1 MKTAEADE
9 LKAKNEELMAEN
21 TRLSDLTRMLLS
33 SPAFSTFLSDL
44 SGNGVAPPPSSSQVS
59 QPATVKAGP
68 TPNTRKDVN
77 PHNVIKREAE
87 SRQQVAQIG
96 MTLIPE
102 TNIDYSALES
112 TSNPWV
118 EGAMDFGLYDA
129 QVFTITE
136 LPQGPAV
143 DQISPAILSGKSTY
157 SATSFVDDDENEAKH
172 ELPSMERRPVP
183 EKTEPAQELERGR
196 DDVEF
201 DESDP
206 AFTLFA
212 NCSSHTASIATNA
225 EPRLFG
231 NIETDKAF
239 SRLELVTDQHEDD
252 GLGEVSTATMQNFE
266 RLCSRLEAAS
276 NRIDA
281 LMPHQ

>member
-1 MKTAEADE
+1 
-9 LKAKNEELMAEN
+9 MAEN

-44 SGNGVAPPPSSSQVS
+44 SGNGVALPSSSSLVS
-59 QPATVKAGP
+59 QPSTVMAGP
-68 TPNTRKDVN
+68 TPTTRKDVN
-77 PHNVIKREAE
+77 PHQVIKREAE
-87 SRQQVAQIG
+87 NRQEVAQIG
-96 MTLIPE
+96 MTLVPE
-102 TNIDYSALES
+102 TNIDYGALES
-112 TSNPWV
+112 ASNPWV

-129 QVFTITE
+129 QVFAITE

-143 DQISPAILSGKSTY
+143 DRITPAILSGKSTY
-157 SATSFVDDDENEAKH
+157 SATSFVDDDDNEPKH
-172 ELPSMERRPVP
+172 ELPSVERRPIP
-183 EKTEPAQELERGR
+183 GKTESVQQVERGR
-196 DDVEF
+196 EDIEF

-212 NCSSHTASIATNA
+212 NCSSPTASTTTNV
-225 EPRLFG
+225 ELPLFG
-231 NIETDKAF
+231 NIDSDKAF
-239 SRLELVTDQHEDD
+239 SRLELVIDQHEDY
-252 GLGEVSTATMQNFE
+252 GLGEVSIATMHSFE

>member
-1 MKTAEADE
+1 
-9 LKAKNEELMAEN
+9 MAEN

-44 SGNGVAPPPSSSQVS
+44 SGNGVAPPSSSSQAS
-59 QPATVKAGP
+59 QLPTVKAGP
-68 TPNTRKDVN
+68 TPTTRKDVN
-77 PHNVIKREAE
+77 PHQVIKREAE
-87 SRQQVAQIG
+87 NRQEVAQIG

-102 TNIDYSALES
+102 TNIDYSAMES

-129 QVFTITE
+129 QVFAITE

-143 DQISPAILSGKSTY
+143 DQITPAILSGKSTY
-157 SATSFVDDDENEAKH
+157 SATSFVVDDDTEAKH
-172 ELPSMERRPVP
+172 ELPSVERRPSP
-183 EKTEPAQELERGR
+183 EKTEPTQEFERGR

-212 NCSSHTASIATNA
+212 NCSSHIATA
-225 EPRLFG
+225 ATPIEPLFG
-231 NIETDKAF
+231 NIESDKAF
-239 SRLELVTDQHEDD
+239 SRLELVIDQHEDD
-252 GLGEVSTATMQNFE
+252 GLGEVSVITMQTFE

-276 NRIDA
+276 NRVGA

>member
-1 MKTAEADE
+1 
-9 LKAKNEELMAEN
+9 MAEN

-44 SGNGVAPPPSSSQVS
+44 SGNGVAPPPSSSQAS
-59 QPATVKAGP
+59 PPATVKAGP
-68 TPNTRKDVN
+68 TPNPRKDVN
-77 PHNVIKREAE
+77 PHQAVKREAE
-87 SRQQVAQIG
+87 GRQEVAQIG

-143 DQISPAILSGKSTY
+143 DHISPAILSGKSTY
-157 SATSFVDDDENEAKH
+157 SATSYADDDDDEHDEAKH
-172 ELPSMERRPVP
+172 ELPSVERRPMFEKNESVQGP
-183 EKTEPAQELERGR
+183 EKGR
-196 DDVEF
+196 DDIEF

-206 AFTLFA
+206 AFALFA
-212 NCSSHTASIATNA
+212 NCSSHAASIVANV
-225 EPRLFG
+225 EPPLFG
-231 NIETDKAF
+231 TIEPDKAF
-239 SRLELVTDQHEDD
+239 SRLELVIDQHGDD
-252 GLGEVSTATMQNFE
+252 GLGEVSTATMHKFE
-266 RLCSRLEAAS
+266 RLCSRLEAGS
-276 NRIDA
+276 NRIA
-281 LMPHQ
+281 TLMPHQ

>member
-1 MKTAEADE
+1 
-9 LKAKNEELMAEN
+9 MAEN

-44 SGNGVAPPPSSSQVS
+44 SGNGVPPPPSSSQAS

-68 TPNTRKDVN
+68 TPNIRKDVN
-77 PHNVIKREAE
+77 PHQAVKREAE
-87 SRQQVAQIG
+87 SRQDVAQIG

-157 SATSFVDDDENEAKH
+157 SAISYANDDNDDDEPKH
-172 ELPSMERRPVP
+172 ELPSVERRPMW
-183 EKTEPAQELERGR
+183 EKNESVQESEKGR
-196 DDVEF
+196 DDIEF

-206 AFTLFA
+206 AFALFA
-212 NCSSHTASIATNA
+212 NCSSHAASIVANA
-225 EPRLFG
+225 EPPLFG
-231 NIETDKAF
+231 NIEPDKAF
-239 SRLELVTDQHEDD
+239 SRLELVIDQHGDD
-252 GLGEVSTATMQNFE
+252 GLGEISTATMQKFE
-266 RLCSRLEAAS
+266 RLCSRLEAGS
-276 NRIDA
+276 NRIA
-281 LMPHQ
+281 TLMPHQ